1 MRRSTFRA
9 VPVRFQCTIGCNRSS
24 ALPDILK
31 YRLQMQALQVMQLMQ
46 VTLLAKPLRIFVRAG
61 VVWCGVGT
69 LAVALGVG
77 W

>member
-1 MRRSTFRA
+1 
-9 VPVRFQCTIGCNRSS
+9 
-24 ALPDILK
+24 
-31 YRLQMQALQVMQLMQ
+31 MQALQVMQLMQ